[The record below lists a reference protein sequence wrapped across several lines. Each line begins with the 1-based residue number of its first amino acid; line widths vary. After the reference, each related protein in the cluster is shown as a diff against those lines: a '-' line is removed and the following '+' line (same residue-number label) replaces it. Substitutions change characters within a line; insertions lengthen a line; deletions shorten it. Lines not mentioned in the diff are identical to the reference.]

1 MRRYLLTLSCF
12 ALAGIVGLGLLSA
25 YRFWILRDLDEADP
39 RLGQLLRYQE
49 EKIARLPA
57 GTIDTVLIGDSS
69 LGNGIDI
76 RAFDAAAGVRASSLA
91 LTGNFGFAGGL
102 ELLRQLAERQPIR
115 NVILIYSIDAMG
127 SGAGHSGH
135 FFVSPRPLVEGLTW
149 DAQLGLLRIYA
160 TTLLNGR
167 SATILGRKLLHGGI
181 SQDALPKELYADDYV
196 IIDTQMALDRLGY
209 RVPGRVKPRSAA
221 YLKVIARLCAE
232 KKWNCLY
239 AHGPVLARALAASA
253 HAHSYLVEAD
263 RAIEGAGI
271 KVIANSPVEL
281 TDDERGDT
289 VFHAGFSKRAEITRR
304 YVDLLRSE
312 LSIPGR

>member
-1 MRRYLLTLSCF
+1 MRRYLLALSCF
-12 ALAGIVGLGLLSA
+12 VLAGIVGLGLLSA
-25 YRFWILRDLDEADP
+25 YRFWVLRDLDDADP
-39 RLGQLLRYQE
+39 RLGHLLRYQE

-76 RAFDAAAGVRASSLA
+76 RAFDAAAGVHASSLA
-91 LTGNFGFAGGL
+91 LTGNFGFGGGL

-115 NVILIYSIDAMG
+115 NVILIYSIDAMA

-135 FFVSPRPLVEGLTW
+135 VFASPRPLVEGLPW

-167 SATILGRKLLHGGI
+167 SATILGRKLLHGGVN
-181 SQDALPKELYADDYV
+181 QDALPKELYADDYV
-196 IIDTQMALDRLGY
+196 VVDGQVALDRLGY
-209 RVPGRVKPRSAA
+209 RVPEKVKPRSAT
-221 YLKVIARLCAE
+221 YLRVIARLCAE
-232 KKWNCLY
+232 RKWNCLY
-239 AHGPVLARALAASA
+239 AHGPVLARALAASG
-253 HAHSYLVEAD
+253 HARSYLVEAD

-271 KVIANSPVEL
+271 KVVANSPVEL

-289 VFHAGFSKRAEITRR
+289 VFHASLGKRPDVTRR
-304 YVDLLRSE
+304 
-312 LSIPGR
+312 